1 MKEFMNLASEA
12 RTCSEVELETEL
24 GAPAADPEISQLYA
38 RPKVSGASRWP
49 LGKAK
54 EEERQRR

>member
-12 RTCSEVELETEL
+12 RACSEDELGAEL
-24 GAPAADPEISQLYA
+24 GAPAADPEMSQHYA
-38 RPKVSGASRWP
+38 RPKLFGASWRP

-54 EEERQRR
+54 EEESNRR